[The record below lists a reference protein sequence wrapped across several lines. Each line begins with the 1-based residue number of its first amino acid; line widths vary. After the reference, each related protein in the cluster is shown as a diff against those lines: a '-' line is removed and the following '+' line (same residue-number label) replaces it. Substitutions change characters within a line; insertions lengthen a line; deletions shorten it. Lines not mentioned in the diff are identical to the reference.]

1 MLRFTPIEN
10 ARHAESYYSKSD
22 GGYYLQAEDL
32 HREWGGKG
40 AEMLGLSG
48 PPDYEHFKRLIHG
61 LDPHT
66 GEQLTAKLI
75 EDRIPGW
82 DATAS
87 VPKGVTTAL
96 ERGDTRIRQALW
108 DAGREAMADL
118 EAMAT
123 TRVRKGG
130 RQEDRLT
137 GNLLWYAKE
146 DAETRPAKED
156 KMPDWDRHIHFVV
169 FNLTHD
175 ATEGEWKA
183 VKFRPIMDLRKWFSH
198 RFDMR
203 LSHKLTELGYG
214 IETKYKAEGRGGKR
228 YYSWDIKGVPESVIA
243 HFSRRTLE
251 VEAAEKETLEELK
264 EKIEK
269 KNREEGKNEPI
280 PEKLSTKAR
289 DKLGATSR
297 LHKRDD
303 LTLEDYRD
311 YWNSKITPEEGRE
324 IAETIRRAREGR
336 NPKPA
341 NTADK
346 GVAYAI
352 GHEFARN
359 SVVTQKQLEITAME
373 RCMGAALPEE
383 MEPQLHKQGVLL
395 IDGHATTEQV
405 LAEEQRL
412 VEFARQGRGRFR
424 PLGDAGHPLARDWL
438 NEGQKAAVRHVLGS
452 RDRVTL
458 LRGVSGTGKT
468 KLMQEAVEGIEAN
481 GKKVVVVAPTTGASF
496 DVLRNEGFPE
506 ANTVARFLADQR
518 FQEEARGQVL
528 WVDEAGQLGSED
540 MLQLFD
546 RAKALDTRIVLS
558 GDRRQHRSV
567 ARGEPLRLLEE
578 KAGLPVAEVTE
589 ILRQSGDYK
598 KAVASLSE
606 GKAAEAFVELDGLG
620 WIRQVPDAGRYQ
632 ALASAYLEAVAEK
645 KRGEPATALV
655 ISPTHAESARVTE
668 AIRTGLKSQ
677 GKLGKERTVPGW
689 VPAQLTVAEKGEAV
703 NYEPGDLLVF
713 HQNVPGHQRG
723 SRLVVAE
730 GTKLPLT
737 HAKHFEV
744 YRPVELTM
752 AVGDRVRVTANGRD
766 KSGKHRLNNGDL
778 LTVAGFTPSGDIIDQ
793 RGWVIPA
800 VSGAHLALGYCVT
813 SHASQGKT
821 VDKVLV
827 AQSSQSLA
835 ATNRRQ
841 FYVSV
846 GRGRT
851 QALVFTDDKK
861 ELLKAVQKAD
871 QPLSA
876 MELMQARRRQKAPL
890 RQRLGKHLAYVR
902 RLAAFGRT
910 HERRPG
916 DRQRRPPS
924 EREIGYAR

>member
-1 MLRFTPIEN
+1 MLRFTPIAN
-10 ARHAESYYSKSD
+10 ASHAESYYSRSD
-22 GGYYLQAEDL
+22 GGYYLQDGGL

-40 AEMLGLSG
+40 AAMLGLSG
-48 PPDYEHFKRLIHG
+48 PPDYEQFKRLIHG

-87 VPKGVTTAL
+87 LPKGVTTAL
-96 ERGDTRIRQALW
+96 ERGDLRIRDVLW
-108 DAGREAMADL
+108 WAGRKALADMEEL
-118 EAMAT
+118 TT

-137 GNLLWYAKE
+137 GNLLYYAKE

-156 KMPDWDRHIHFVV
+156 RMPDWDRHIHFVV

-175 ATEGEWKA
+175 AVEDEWKA

-198 RFDMR
+198 RFDMYM
-203 LSHKLTELGYG
+203 SHGLAELGYD
-214 IETKYKAEGRGGKR
+214 IETKYRAEGRGGKR
-228 YYSWDIKGVPESVIA
+228 YYSWDIKGIPQTVIA
-243 HFSRRTLE
+243 KFSRRSLE
-251 VEAAEKETLEELK
+251 VEEAERQALASMKERDADAPDELS
-264 EKIEK
+264 
-269 KNREEGKNEPI
+269 PV
-280 PEKLSTKAR
+280 AR

-297 LHKRDD
+297 LHKRED
-303 LTLEDYRD
+303 LALDDYRA
-311 YWNSKITPEEGRE
+311 YWNARITPEEGRQ
-324 IAETIRRAREGR
+324 IAATIQRAREGR

-346 GVAYAI
+346 GVTFAI

-383 MEPQLHKQGVLL
+383 IEPQLRKQNVLL
-395 IDGHATTEQV
+395 IDGYATTEQV
-405 LAEEQRL
+405 RAEEQRL
-412 VEFARQGRGRFR
+412 VDFARRGRGRFR
-424 PLGDAGHPLARDWL
+424 PLGDTDRPIARDWL
-438 NEGQKAAVRHVLGS
+438 NAGQRGAVRHVLGS
-452 RDRVTL
+452 RDRVTIV
-458 LRGVSGTGKT
+458 RGVSGAGKT
-468 KLMQEAVEGIEAN
+468 SLMQEAVEGIEEA
-481 GKKVVVVAPTTGASF
+481 GKKVLVLAPGTSTTY
-496 DVLRNEGFPE
+496 DVLRKDFPE
-506 ANTVARFLADQR
+506 ANTVARFLVDPR
-518 FQEEARGQVL
+518 FQEKARGQVL

-540 MLQLFD
+540 MLLLFD
-546 RAKALDTRIVLS
+546 QAAALNARIVLS

-598 KAVASLSE
+598 QAVARLSE
-606 GKAAEAFVELDGLG
+606 GKAADAFAELDRLG
-620 WIRQVPDAGRYQ
+620 WIKEVPDAQRYQ
-632 ALASAYLEAVAEK
+632 ALADAYLEAVAEK
-645 KRGEPATALV
+645 KRGKPATALV
-655 ISPTHAESARVTE
+655 ISPTHAESARVTD
-668 AIRTGLKSQ
+668 AIRIALKSQ
-677 GKLGKERTVPGW
+677 GELGEERKLPGW
-689 VPAQLTVAEKGEAV
+689 MPAQLTDPEKGEAV

-713 HQNVPGHQRG
+713 HQNVPGHKRG
-723 SRLVVAE
+723 SCMVVSDPA
-730 GTKLPLT
+730 KLPLT
-737 HAKHFEV
+737 HAEHFQV
-744 YRPVELTM
+744 YRPVELTL
-752 AVGDRVRVTANGRD
+752 AVGDRARVTANRWD

-778 LTVAGFTPSGDIIDQ
+778 LTVAGFTPSGDVIDH

-800 VSGAHLALGYCVT
+800 SAGAHLALGYCVT

-876 MELMQARRRQKAPL
+876 LELTQARRRQKSPL
-890 RQRLGKHLAYVR
+890 RERLGKHFAYVR
-902 RLAAFGRT
+902 RLAAFART
-910 HERRPG
+910 HERRPD
-916 DRQRRPPS
+916 DRQRRPPLEQ
-924 EREIGYAR
+924 ERGYAR

>member
-1 MLRFTPIEN
+1 MLRFTPIAN

-22 GGYYLQAEDL
+22 GGYYLQAGDL
-32 HREWGGKG
+32 HREWGGKA
-40 AEMLGLSG
+40 AEMLGLAG
-48 PPDYEHFKRLIHG
+48 PPDYEQFKRLIHG

-82 DATAS
+82 DVTAS
-87 VPKGVTTAL
+87 LPKGVTTAL
-96 ERGDTRIRQALW
+96 ERGDLRIRDVLW
-108 DAGREAMADL
+108 WAGREAMADL
-118 EAMAT
+118 EEMAT

-130 RQEDRLT
+130 RQEDRQT

-146 DAETRPAKED
+146 DPETRPTKED
-156 KMPDWDRHIHFVV
+156 RMPDWDRHIHFVV
-169 FNLTHD
+169 FNFTHD
-175 ATEGEWKA
+175 AVEDEWKA
-183 VKFRPIMDLRKWFSH
+183 VKFRPIMDLRKYFSH
-198 RFDMR
+198 RFDMYMSR
-203 LSHKLTELGYG
+203 GLSGLGYD
-214 IETKYKAEGRGGKR
+214 IETKHKAEGSGGKR
-228 YYSWDIKGVPESVIA
+228 YYSWDIKGIPQSVLTK
-243 HFSRRTLE
+243 FSRRSAE
-251 VEAAEKETLEELK
+251 VEKAEQEAVEAMKERDPDAPDEL
-264 EKIEK
+264 
-269 KNREEGKNEPI
+269 
-280 PEKLSTKAR
+280 SAVAR

-303 LTLEDYRD
+303 LTLDDYRE
-311 YWNSKITPEEGRE
+311 YWNAKITPEEGRQ
-324 IAETIRRAREGR
+324 IAQTIQRAREGR

-373 RCMGAALPEE
+373 RCMGGALPEE
-383 MEPQLHKQGVLL
+383 IEPELHKQGVLL

-405 LAEEQRL
+405 RAEEQRL
-412 VEFARQGRGRFR
+412 VDFARQGRGRFR
-424 PLGDAGHPLARDWL
+424 PLGDRDRPIARDWL
-438 NEGQKAAVRHVLGS
+438 NAGQRAAVKHVLAS
-452 RDRVTL
+452 RDRVTVV
-458 LRGVSGTGKT
+458 RGVSGAGKT
-468 KLMQEAVEGIEAN
+468 SLMQEAAEGIGEA
-481 GKKVVVVAPTTGASF
+481 GKKVVVLAPGTGTAF
-496 DVLRNEGFPE
+496 DVLRKDFPE
-506 ANTVARFLADQR
+506 ANTVKRFLVDPR
-518 FQEEARGQVL
+518 FQEQARGQVL

-540 MLQLFD
+540 MLLLFD
-546 RAKALDTRIVLS
+546 QAAAVGARVVLS

-589 ILRQSGDYK
+589 IIRQSGDYK
-598 KAVASLSE
+598 QAVARLSE
-606 GKAAEAFVELDGLG
+606 GKAAEAFDELDRLG
-620 WIRQVPDAGRYQ
+620 WIRQVPDAERYQ

-645 KRGEPATALV
+645 KRGKPATALV
-655 ISPTHAESARVTE
+655 ISPTHAEAARVTE
-668 AIRTGLKSQ
+668 AIRTVLKAG
-677 GKLGKERTVPGW
+677 GKLSKERTLPGW
-689 VPAQLTVAEKGEAV
+689 VPAQLTDPEKGEAV

-723 SRLVVAE
+723 SHMIVSDPA
-730 GTKLPLT
+730 KLPLRS
-737 HAKHFEV
+737 AEHFQV
-744 YRPVELTM
+744 YRPVELTL
-752 AVGDRVRVTANGRD
+752 AVGDRARVTANGWD

-800 VSGAHLALGYCVT
+800 SGGAHLALGYCVT

-861 ELLKAVQKAD
+861 ALLKAVQKAD

-876 MELMQARRRQKAPL
+876 LELTQARQRKKTPL

-902 RLAAFGRT
+902 RLATFART
-910 HERRPG
+910 HERRPVN
-916 DRQRRPPS
+916 RQRTPHS
-924 EREIGYAR
+924 ERGIGYAR

>member
-1 MLRFTPIEN
+1 MLRFTPIAN
-10 ARHAESYYSKSD
+10 AKHAESYYSKSD
-22 GGYYLQAEDL
+22 GGYYLQTGDL

-40 AEMLGLSG
+40 AGLLGLSG
-48 PPDYEHFKRLIHG
+48 PPDYEQFKRLIHG

-75 EDRIPGW
+75 EERIPGW
-82 DATAS
+82 DVTAS

-96 ERGDTRIRQALW
+96 ERGDPRIRQALW
-108 DAGREAMADL
+108 DAAREAMADL
-118 EAMAT
+118 ESTAT

-169 FNLTHD
+169 FNLTRD
-175 ATEGEWKA
+175 AAEGEWKA

-198 RFDMR
+198 RFDLR
-203 LSHKLTELGYG
+203 LSHKLAELGYG
-214 IETKYKAEGRGGKR
+214 IETSYRAGGRGGKR
-228 YYSWDIKGVPESVIA
+228 YYSWDIKGIPQTVIA
-243 HFSRRTLE
+243 KFSRRSAE
-251 VEAAEKETLEELK
+251 VDQAGRQALLTMKERDPDAPQELS
-264 EKIEK
+264 
-269 KNREEGKNEPI
+269 PV
-280 PEKLSTKAR
+280 AR

-303 LTLEDYRD
+303 LTLDDFRD
-311 YWNSKITPEEGRE
+311 YWNGKITPEEGRQ
-324 IAETIRRAREGR
+324 IADTILQAKEGR

-359 SVVTQKQLEITAME
+359 SVVTQKHLEITAME
-373 RCMGAALPEE
+373 RCMGGALPEE
-383 MEPQLHKQGVLL
+383 IEPQLRKQNVLL
-395 IDGHATTEQV
+395 IDGQATTEQV

-412 VEFARQGRGRFR
+412 VDFARQGRGRFR
-424 PLGDAGHPLARDWL
+424 PLGDAGRPFARDWL
-438 NEGQKAAVRHVLGS
+438 NAGQKAAVRHVLVS

-468 KLMQEAVEGIEAN
+468 KLMQEAVEGIEAG
-481 GKKVVVVAPTTGASF
+481 GKKVVVLAPTTGASF
-496 DVLRNEGFPE
+496 DVLRKEGFSE
-506 ANTVARFLADQR
+506 ANTVARFLVDPR
-518 FQEEARGQVL
+518 FQEQARGQVL

-540 MLQLFD
+540 MRLLFD
-546 RAKALDTRIVLS
+546 RAAALNARIVLS

-606 GKAAEAFVELDGLG
+606 GKAVEAFDELNRLG
-620 WIRQVPDAGRYQ
+620 WIRQVPDGERYQ
-632 ALASAYLEAVAEK
+632 ALAAAYLEAVAEK

-655 ISPTHAESARVTE
+655 ISPTHAESARVTA
-668 AIRTGLKSQ
+668 AIRTALKAE
-677 GKLGKERTVPGW
+677 GKLGEERTLPGW
-689 VPAQLTVAEKGEAV
+689 APAQLTVAEKGDAV
-703 NYEPGDLLVF
+703 SYEPGDLLVF

-730 GTKLPLT
+730 DTKLPLKQ
-737 HAKHFEV
+737 AKHFEV
-744 YRPVELTM
+744 YRPVELPL
-752 AVGDRVRVTANGRD
+752 AVGDRARVTANGRD
-766 KSGKHRLNNGDL
+766 KSGKHRINNGDL

-800 VSGAHLALGYCVT
+800 ADGAHLAQGYCIT

-821 VDKVLV
+821 V
-827 AQSSQSLA
+827 
-835 ATNRRQ
+835 
-841 FYVSV
+841 
-846 GRGRT
+846 
-851 QALVFTDDKK
+851 
-861 ELLKAVQKAD
+861 
-871 QPLSA
+871 
-876 MELMQARRRQKAPL
+876 
-890 RQRLGKHLAYVR
+890 
-902 RLAAFGRT
+902 
-910 HERRPG
+910 
-916 DRQRRPPS
+916 
-924 EREIGYAR
+924 